1 MLDILVE
8 LSCIQSKKTPE
19 FLIIGALPLLMH
31 GYLRYTA
38 LWDIDLLFKN
48 VTEMQTFTRKHK
60 SPMIRIVDYD
70 DELMVSES
78 LTSYHTAW
86 TSNNNWINVDYI
98 LRRELFEFYAH
109 SVASSTPYSQRITW
123 QNSPYDISL
132 CLAKPWD
139 IITNKIVSPRT
150 ARDIS
155 LRVDTSIDIRHIFAV
170 YNIEKDNA
178 HFWKY
183 VLSRGSWFCPEAT
196 FKDKFLELLR
206 AARDL
211 GYEDLEISPIA
222 MEMLSGS

>member
-8 LSCIQSKKTPE
+8 LSSIQDKTMPE
-19 FLIIGALPLLMH
+19 FLVIGALPLLMH

-38 LWDIDLLFKN
+38 LWDIDLLFRS
-48 VTEMQTFTRKHK
+48 VTDMQTFTRKHK
-60 SPMIRIVDYD
+60 SPTIRIVDYD
-70 DELMVSES
+70 DDLMVSES

-86 TSNNNWINVDYI
+86 TSNNTWINVDYI
-98 LRRELFEFYAH
+98 LRRELFEFYAQG
-109 SVASSTPYSQRITW
+109 VASSTPFSQRINW
-123 QNSPYDISL
+123 QDNPYDVSL

-170 YNIEKDNA
+170 CNIEKNNT

-183 VLSRGSWFCPEAT
+183 IMSRGSWFGPEEI
-196 FKDKFLELLR
+196 FKKKFLKILR

-211 GYEDLEISPIA
+211 GYEDLEISPVA
-222 MEMLSGS
+222 MEMLS